1 MGCTLSKEERDALEQ
16 SRNIDKKLKEDG
28 MQAAKDVKLLLL
40 GAGES
45 GKSTI
50 VKQMN
55 YISPDGDEVSVRIQK
70 ARSASLDYSGW
81 ACVMCIVME
90 GGTKRAP
97 ASERIKNGTRRRSD

>member
-50 VKQMN
+50 VKQMK
-55 YISPDGDEVSVRIQK
+55 IIH
-70 ARSASLDYSGW
+70 
-81 ACVMCIVME
+81 E
-90 GGTKRAP
+90 GGFTQEDNKQFKPVVYSNTIQSMVAILRAMNTLG
-97 ASERIKNGTRRRSD
+97 IQFGDG